1 MRAFTF
7 SFAPFLVIVMSQVE
21 HTKDLLRMKLTPG
34 SKWRANPA
42 NLPGPLV
49 LLAVDAGAG
58 FVPVGP
64 TEAKKGRTVRRKR
77 RGSALKET
85 VT

>member
-1 MRAFTF
+1 M
-7 SFAPFLVIVMSQVE
+7 L
-21 HTKDLLRMKLTPG
+21 HMKLAPG
-34 SKWRANPA
+34 SKWRANPD

-64 TEAKKGRTVRRKR
+64 TEAKKGRTVGARSNGQKADAPSPPLLPPCLQRSRQLRARK
-77 RGSALKET
+77 L
-85 VT
+85 

>member
-1 MRAFTF
+1 MCLHLFLCPSR
-7 SFAPFLVIVMSQVE
+7 PFLVTITSQVE
-21 HTKDLLRMKLTPG
+21 HTAELLRMKLTPG
-34 SKWRANPA
+34 AKWRANPA

-64 TEAKKGRTVRRKR
+64 TEAKKGRTVRLT
-77 RGSALKET
+77 G
-85 VT
+85 

>member
-1 MRAFTF
+1 MLASDTIA
-7 SFAPFLVIVMSQVE
+7 SHPIISYSHQVE
-21 HTKDLLRMKLTPG
+21 HTKDLLRMKLAPN

-64 TEAKKGRTVRRKR
+64 TEAKKGRTVRTMRMMMR
-77 RGSALKET
+77 RMRLS
-85 VT
+85 